1 MPKKKNVSIDQI
13 KTLFVES
20 SHGLISKEDNYYV
33 EAFSKIISGTNKNDV
48 PFTKNDII
56 KQPTLNDFNFNGK
69 NDFIYICQLIGQ
81 PISNITTDNW
91 ENERILAI
99 NFKDTEE
106 SDSFFNSMG
115 VAYII
120 TCVIGGKEHIVKFG
134 QTRTPF
140 SARLGSY
147 NCGVINNLR
156 TASTTNIKILQS
168 FVACKVP
175 FNLYLYDC
183 GEPQI
188 FKWRGEDSV
197 PFASSFPLAV
207 EDIMLKKFR
216 RQFGIKPLA
225 NIQANATEND

>member
-1 MPKKKNVSIDQI
+1 MPRKKNFSVDQI
-13 KTLFVES
+13 KTLFIQEKN
-20 SHGLISKEDNYYV
+20 GLISKEDNNYV
-33 EAFSKIISGTNKNDV
+33 MAFSLLVKGTNKNDI
-48 PFTKNDII
+48 PFTKVDIS
-56 KQPTLNDFNFNGK
+56 KQPTLNEFNFNGK
-69 NDFIYICQLIGQ
+69 NDFRFVCQLQAQ

-91 ENERILAI
+91 ENERIVAI
-99 NFKDTEE
+99 NFVDNDL

-115 VAYII
+115 VAYMI
-120 TCVIGGKEHIVKFG
+120 TCKINEKEHIVKFG

-168 FVACKVP
+168 LVACAVP

-188 FKWRGEDSV
+188 FNWQGEVSV
-197 PFASSFPLAV
+197 PFASSLPLAV
-207 EDIMLKKFR
+207 EDIMIKKFKK
-216 RQFGIKPLA
+216 QFGIKPLS